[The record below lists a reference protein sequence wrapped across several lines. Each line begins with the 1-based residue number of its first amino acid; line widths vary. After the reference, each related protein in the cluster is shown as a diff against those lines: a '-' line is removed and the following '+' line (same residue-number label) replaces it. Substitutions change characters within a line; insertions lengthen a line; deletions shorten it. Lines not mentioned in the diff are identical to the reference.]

1 MTCPSCDQAM
11 QQPKSA
17 QFTPGCESCMARALA
32 VTGAHSESQQS
43 GRMTEQYRTAL
54 KKCFGEDW
62 QRGHESVKEWAGRM
76 KGARA

>member
-1 MTCPSCDQAM
+1 M

-32 VTGAHSESQQS
+32 VTGAHFESQQA

-54 KKCFGEDW
+54 EKCFGDGW
-62 QRGHESVKEWAGRM
+62 KAGHEAVKEWGARM
-76 KGARA
+76 KRSK